1 MYDIKSRRKELG
13 LTLEQVGDMVGVG
26 KSTVRKW
33 EQGMIENMR
42 RDKISL
48 LASAL
53 KISPL
58 LLINDDMTTEHSVST
73 QINQKVTKLDTNRKI
88 KVLNY
93 VDEQYRE
100 QIEEQSKSKEDDD
113 ILIAAHKDNDLT
125 QEQEAEV
132 QDYIDNIKKRH
143 NK

>member
-13 LTLEQVGDMVGVG
+13 ATLEQIGDIVGVG
-26 KSTVRKW
+26 RSNVLKW

-42 RDKISL
+42 RDKIFL

-58 LLINDDMTTEHSVST
+58 LLINDDMTTENSVST
-73 QINQKVTKLDTNRKI
+73 QINQKVTKLDNNRKI

-93 VDEQYRE
+93 VDKQYSE
-100 QIEEQSKSKEDDD
+100 QIEEQSRSENDDD
-113 ILIAAHKDNDLT
+113 ILIAAHKDDDLT

-132 QDYIDNIKKRH
+132 KAYIDKIKKRH

>member
-1 MYDIKSRRKELG
+1 MYGIKSRKKELG
-13 LTLEQVGDMVGVG
+13 ITLEQIGDIVGVG

-58 LLINDDMTTEHSVST
+58 LLINDDMIPKDSVST
-73 QINQKVTKLDTNRKI
+73 QINQKLTKLDNNRKI
-88 KVLNY
+88 
-93 VDEQYRE
+93 
-100 QIEEQSKSKEDDD
+100 
-113 ILIAAHKDNDLT
+113 
-125 QEQEAEV
+125 
-132 QDYIDNIKKRH
+132 
-143 NK
+143 